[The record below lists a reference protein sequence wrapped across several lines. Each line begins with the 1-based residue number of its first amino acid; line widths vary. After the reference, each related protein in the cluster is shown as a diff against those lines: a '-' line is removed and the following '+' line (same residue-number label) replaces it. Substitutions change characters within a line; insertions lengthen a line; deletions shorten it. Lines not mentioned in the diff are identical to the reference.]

1 MIKFIW
7 VLREQQLKVKNIE
20 FLDRSLERRLLSF
33 GVKKGC
39 ELCMK
44 QKTIL
49 GGPCIIEC
57 QGQMISI
64 RKRDAAKIE
73 VETA

>member
-1 MIKFIW
+1 MMNLTTVSIGDK
-7 VLREQQLKVKNIE
+7 VKVKNIE

-49 GGPCIIEC
+49 GDLVLLNV
-57 QGQMISI
+57 
-64 RKRDAAKIE
+64 KVK
-73 VETA
+73 